1 MTAKIIDIKT
11 YIKNRK
17 QNKSN
22 DSTVINDNKNH
33 FSENDKEIFKSILEK
48 ASKLG
53 W

>member
-1 MTAKIIDIKT
+1 MTAKITDIKT

-17 QNKSN
+17 SKSN
-22 DSTVINDNKNH
+22 DAIVINDNKNH
-33 FSENDKEIFKSILEK
+33 FSENDKQIFKSILEK